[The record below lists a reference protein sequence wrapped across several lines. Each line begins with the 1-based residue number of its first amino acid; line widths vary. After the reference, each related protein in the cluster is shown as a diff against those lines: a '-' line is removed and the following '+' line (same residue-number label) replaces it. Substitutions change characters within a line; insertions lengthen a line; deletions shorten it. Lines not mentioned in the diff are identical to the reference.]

1 MLKQLL
7 AQTILLLSISCNF
20 HCTIVVV
27 TGMNA
32 GMQIAL
38 SRAWGLCI
46 RIHSLELNK
55 NLND

>member
-7 AQTILLLSISCNF
+7 VQTILLLSISCNF
-20 HCTIVVV
+20 HCTVVV

-46 RIHSLELNK
+46 RTHSLELNK
-55 NLND
+55 DLND